1 MGIPRVYTYSDG
13 WIDDKIDVA
22 SGFAEPLKE
31 YCFTVHNIG
40 YPSSSISMHYS
51 ALKNWIL
58 FILFKWIFCLFY
70 LHTKCDFVMD
80 ASSADLMMQWCCNVT
95 VFMWQPSKHQR
106 PGHKLWQWG
115 TIFAIFTRD
124 ICFHHLVSSTL
135 GCSKNSI
142 KCCCRLVTGNL
153 IPIFWSFFD
162 ESQKE

>member
-58 FILFKWIFCLFY
+58 FRLINE
-70 LHTKCDFVMD
+70 
-80 ASSADLMMQWCCNVT
+80 SALKFNE
-95 VFMWQPSKHQR
+95 SA
-106 PGHKLWQWG
+106 L
-115 TIFAIFTRD
+115 
-124 ICFHHLVSSTL
+124 
-135 GCSKNSI
+135 KN
-142 KCCCRLVTGNL
+142 LLLNL
-153 IPIFWSFFD
+153 TNLPLKI
-162 ESQKE
+162 